1 MLAMLALLSVAQIDS
16 SATSTYAQI
25 LKKSVAKGRV
35 DYDAVESL
43 RGDLDRYLTAVAKAR
58 VPKAKSKAVAFYIDA
73 YNALVLAAVLDA
85 GKPKSVI
92 NVDNFFKKKSHRVA
106 GKVVSLDQLEKEIL
120 NPLAADPRTH
130 MVLVCAAKG
139 CPVLEARP
147 YAGTKLERRLEA
159 ASVRYV
165 RSRAGSRVKPNA
177 LSVSKIFEWYQA
189 DFGGKEAAIRFVTQ
203 RLTDDQRAT
212 LGDSPQVSYHDYNWT
227 LNRQ

>member
-1 MLAMLALLSVAQIDS
+1 MVAMLALLSVTQIDP
-16 SATSTYAQI
+16 SATTTYAQI
-25 LKKSVAKGRV
+25 LIKSVAKGRV
-35 DYDAVESL
+35 DYQVVANMRE
-43 RGDLDRYLTAVAKAR
+43 DLDRYLAAVAKAQA
-58 VPKAKSKAVAFYIDA
+58 PKSKPKAVAFYIDA

-85 GKPKSVI
+85 GTPKSVLG
-92 NVDNFFKKKSHRVA
+92 VDKFFKKKSHRVS
-106 GKVVSLDQLEKEIL
+106 GKLVSLDQLEKEIL

-139 CPVLEARP
+139 CPVLEPRP
-147 YAGTKLERRLEA
+147 YTGTKLERRLEA

-177 LSVSKIFEWYQA
+177 LSVSKIFEWYQD
-189 DFGGKEAAIRFVTQ
+189 DFGGKEAAISFVTD
-203 RLTDDQRAT
+203 RLTPQQRTT